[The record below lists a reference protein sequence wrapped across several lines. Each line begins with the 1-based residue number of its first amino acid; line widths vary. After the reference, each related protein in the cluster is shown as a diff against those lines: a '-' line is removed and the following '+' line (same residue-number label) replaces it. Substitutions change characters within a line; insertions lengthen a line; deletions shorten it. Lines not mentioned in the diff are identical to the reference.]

1 MTTPMAVKSIMLKFL
16 ELLDIIRDTSRPRSR
31 LLEADVSELGKV
43 LQLFRSSILIMDEV
57 DLILHPMKSELNFPI
72 GAKEELD
79 LSPQRWQ
86 LPIHLLDAIF
96 FSERQRMSVAFK
108 MSARAQAVLGEVR
121 AVGDVLREQA
131 YVMTRCGID
140 AFVPADGS
148 SAAEW
153 SRAAGHF
160 RHVYQTAADG
170 RVPAYA
176 EPGRA

>member
-1 MTTPMAVKSIMLKFL
+1 MSTLIKYTANGATEIENAFVSVVDGEPVPQGADIIVSLGRIKAEGEALLASGVRVGVQLEPAEAVEELA
-16 ELLDIIRDTSRPRSR
+16 ELLPRLALVAVAFPKFRDGRAYTSAT
-31 LLEADVSELGKV
+31 LL
-43 LQLFRSSILIMDEV
+43 
-57 DLILHPMKSELNFPI
+57 
-72 GAKEELD
+72 
-79 LSPQRWQ
+79 
-86 LPIHLLDAIF
+86 
-96 FSERQRMSVAFK
+96 RQRLGFN
-108 MSARAQAVLGEVR
+108 GEVR

-170 RVPAYA
+170 RTPAFS
-176 EPGRA
+176 EPGRR

>member
-1 MTTPMAVKSIMLKFL
+1 MSTLIKYTANGATEIENSFVHVVEGEPVPQGADIIVSLGRIKAEGEALVASGVRVGVQIEPAEAVEDLA
-16 ELLDIIRDTSRPRSR
+16 ELLPRLALVAVAFPKFRDGRAYTSAT
-31 LLEADVSELGKV
+31 LL
-43 LQLFRSSILIMDEV
+43 
-57 DLILHPMKSELNFPI
+57 
-72 GAKEELD
+72 
-79 LSPQRWQ
+79 
-86 LPIHLLDAIF
+86 
-96 FSERQRMSVAFK
+96 RQRLGFN
-108 MSARAQAVLGEVR
+108 GEVR

-170 RVPAYA
+170 RTPAYA
-176 EPGRA
+176 EPGRR

>member
-1 MTTPMAVKSIMLKFL
+1 MSTLIKYTADGATEVENAFVYVVDDEAVPQGADIIVSLSRIKAEGEALLASGVRVGVQIEPADAVEDLA
-16 ELLDIIRDTSRPRSR
+16 ELLPFLALVAVAFPKFRDGRAYTSAT
-31 LLEADVSELGKV
+31 LL
-43 LQLFRSSILIMDEV
+43 
-57 DLILHPMKSELNFPI
+57 
-72 GAKEELD
+72 
-79 LSPQRWQ
+79 
-86 LPIHLLDAIF
+86 
-96 FSERQRMSVAFK
+96 RQRLGFN
-108 MSARAQAVLGEVR
+108 GEVR

-170 RVPAYA
+170 RTPAYA
-176 EPGRA
+176 EQGRR

>member
-1 MTTPMAVKSIMLKFL
+1 MSTLIKYTANGATEIENAFVSVVDDEAVPQGADIIVSLSRIKAEGEALLASGVRVGVQIEPAEAVEDLA
-16 ELLDIIRDTSRPRSR
+16 ELLPRLALVAVAFPKFRDGRAYTSAT
-31 LLEADVSELGKV
+31 LL
-43 LQLFRSSILIMDEV
+43 
-57 DLILHPMKSELNFPI
+57 
-72 GAKEELD
+72 
-79 LSPQRWQ
+79 
-86 LPIHLLDAIF
+86 
-96 FSERQRMSVAFK
+96 RQRLGFN
-108 MSARAQAVLGEVR
+108 GEVR

-170 RVPAYA
+170 RTPAHA
-176 EPGRA
+176 EPGRR

>member
-1 MTTPMAVKSIMLKFL
+1 MSTLIKYTADGATEIENAFVFVVDDEVVPQGA
-16 ELLDIIRDTSRPRSR
+16 DIIVSLSRIKAEGEALLASGVRVGVQIEPAEAVEDLVALLPHLALVAVAFPKFRDGRAYTSAT
-31 LLEADVSELGKV
+31 LL
-43 LQLFRSSILIMDEV
+43 
-57 DLILHPMKSELNFPI
+57 
-72 GAKEELD
+72 
-79 LSPQRWQ
+79 
-86 LPIHLLDAIF
+86 
-96 FSERQRMSVAFK
+96 RQRLGFI
-108 MSARAQAVLGEVR
+108 GEVR

-170 RVPAYA
+170 RTPAYA
-176 EPGRA
+176 EPGRR

>member
-1 MTTPMAVKSIMLKFL
+1 MSTLIKYTANGATEVENAFVSVVDDEAVPQGADIIVSLSRIKAEGEALLASGVRVGVQIEPAEAVEDLA
-16 ELLDIIRDTSRPRSR
+16 ELLPRLALVAVAFPKFRDGRAYTSAT
-31 LLEADVSELGKV
+31 LL
-43 LQLFRSSILIMDEV
+43 
-57 DLILHPMKSELNFPI
+57 
-72 GAKEELD
+72 
-79 LSPQRWQ
+79 
-86 LPIHLLDAIF
+86 
-96 FSERQRMSVAFK
+96 RQRLGFN
-108 MSARAQAVLGEVR
+108 GEVR

-170 RVPAYA
+170 RTPAYA
-176 EPGRA
+176 EPGRR